1 MFIKAIC
8 DGNDCLVNTDYI
20 IEVYDLDKPRVRAY
34 TMDMNYP
41 YMILRSDW
49 EEFMDATGEGD

>member
-1 MFIKAIC
+1 MFLKAIC
-8 DGNDCLVNTDYI
+8 DDEPCMVNTDFI
-20 IEVYDLDKPRVRAY
+20 IEVYDLDELRVRAY

-49 EEFMDATGEGD
+49 EDFIDETNKD